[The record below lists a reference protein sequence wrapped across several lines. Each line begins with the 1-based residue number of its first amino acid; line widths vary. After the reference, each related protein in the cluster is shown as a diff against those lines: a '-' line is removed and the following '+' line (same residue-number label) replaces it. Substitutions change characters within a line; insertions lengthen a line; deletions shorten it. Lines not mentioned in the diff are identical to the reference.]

1 MTDYIALAT
10 SHGGY
15 TTLDLNYLRESLQGL
30 SHEQKMAFITPPPS
44 VINAYFAEIYQK
56 QSPQAACDYYF
67 DLCKALDLFQEQPT
81 FAEQKPFVRLNLSGK
96 AYGFTYQDDREI
108 AIVFAEE
115 VENLTEGFFFELAQI
130 FPNYLIYQEEGMV
143 KMAKQDFTFENP
155 QAIELEGALLTKAYK
170 AGQIVLLSGYN
181 ADEVISLSQ
190 SFSGKKYYGFQQ
202 RECQVYIIEE
212 KV

>member
-1 MTDYIALAT
+1 MTDYLALAT
-10 SHGGY
+10 NHGGY
-15 TTLDLNYLRESLQGL
+15 TTLDLNYLKESLQGL

-67 DLCKALDLFQEQPT
+67 DLCKALDLFQKQPT
-81 FAEQKPFVRLNLSGK
+81 FTEQKPFVRLNLSGK
-96 AYGFTYQDDREI
+96 AYGFTYQDHQEI

-115 VENLTEGFFFELAQI
+115 EVKAGEGLFFELAQI

-143 KMAKQDFTFENP
+143 KMGKKDFNLDNP
-155 QAIELEGALLTKAYK
+155 QAIELEGALLTKAFQS
-170 AGQIVLLSGYN
+170 GQIVLLSGYN
-181 ADEVISLSQ
+181 ADEVFNLSQ
-190 SFSGKKYYGFQQ
+190 SFSGQKYYGFQQ